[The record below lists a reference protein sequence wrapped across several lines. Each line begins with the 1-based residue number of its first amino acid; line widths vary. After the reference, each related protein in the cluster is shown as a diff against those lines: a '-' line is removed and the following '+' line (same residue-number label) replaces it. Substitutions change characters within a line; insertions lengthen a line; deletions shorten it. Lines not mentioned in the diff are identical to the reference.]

1 MGLRDRDPGGYTPM
15 SDDEET
21 DDPLVADAIGVSLEL
36 DSAKVQGRAPPS
48 GASDGE

>member
-21 DDPLVADAIGVSLEL
+21 DDPLADVCNHDRCVAGTPFSKG
-36 DSAKVQGRAPPS
+36 SR
-48 GASDGE
+48 